1 MFDTE
6 ADILY
11 RKLNGAKNYLS
22 MIGKHQPHLSDTGRL
37 TIVNV
42 KTQIHYQGS
51 PGSKNYHD
59 NGDFDV
65 ALAEVI
71 HSRFTELKEAAIAL
85 MEQDAERAL
94 LNEENAIKARLE
106 KIRQIKETKR

>member
-6 ADILY
+6 ADILF
-11 RKLNGAKNYLS
+11 RRLTSAKNYLS
-22 MIGKHQPHLSDTGRL
+22 MIGKRQSHLDDTGKL

-42 KTQIHYQGS
+42 KTQIHYQES

-59 NGDFDV
+59 NEDFDI

-71 HSRFTELKEAAIAL
+71 QSRFVELREAAINL
-85 MEQDAERAL
+85 MELQAEKSL
-94 LNEENAIKARLE
+94 LKEEDSLKARLE
-106 KIRQIKETKR
+106 KIRQIREKK